1 MTPRERVLT
10 TLKRKIPDKAPR
22 EVSWG
27 AFTPSLMK
35 TFREKTG
42 ADDPAEYFNFEVRS
56 VVPAPTRKT
65 GNFNSYYGSYT
76 SKLLEKGKHDE
87 MWGMLAEWGI
97 VAVKGSRYHFSKILH
112 PMANLRHPKEILN
125 YPFPD
130 LKESYRYTHI
140 PDEVEKLKK
149 RELAVMGEL
158 VVTIFELSW
167 YLRGMEN
174 LLTDFMV
181 NEKIANTL
189 LDVITDIRCFQT
201 EKFAQAG
208 VDILRLGDD
217 VGSQKRMIMS
227 PELWRK
233 YLKPRLRK
241 VIQIAKRVNPDIHIF
256 YHSDGYIEPIIPDL
270 IQIGVD
276 ILNPIQPECMDPAK
290 LKHQYGN
297 KLSFWGTIG
306 CQKTMPFGSP
316 EDVKQEVKL
325 RMQTVGQ
332 GGGLLLAP
340 THILE
345 PEVPWEN
352 VLAFFEAVEK
362 YGRYRN

>member
-1 MTPRERVLT
+1 VLT
-10 TLKRKIPDKAPR
+10 TLRRKVPDKVPR
-22 EVSWG
+22 EISWG
-27 AFTPSLMK
+27 AFTPALMK
-35 TFREKTG
+35 VFKEKTG
-42 ADDPAEYFNFEVRS
+42 ANNPAEYFNFEVRS
-56 VVPAPTRKT
+56 VMPAPTKKIEDFSVYYAKKLPNKT
-65 GNFNSYYGSYT
+65 TKSAEET
-76 SKLLEKGKHDE
+76 SPN
-87 MWGMLAEWGI
+87 EWGI
-97 VAVKGSRYHFSKILH
+97 LAVKGSKYHYSKMLH
-112 PMANLRHPKEILN
+112 PMANLHHPKEILD

-130 LKESYRYTHI
+130 LKESYRYKHI
-140 PDEVEKLKK
+140 ANEVEKLKK

-158 VVTIFELSW
+158 AVTIFEISW

-174 LLTDFMV
+174 LLTDFMI
-181 NEKIANTL
+181 NEEFANTL
-189 LDVITDIRCFQT
+189 LDVITDIRCFQA
-201 EKFAQAG
+201 EKFAQTG

-217 VGSQKRMIMS
+217 VGSQKTTLIS
-227 PELWRK
+227 PQLWRR

-241 VIQIAKRVNPDIHIF
+241 IIQVAKAANPDIHIF

-290 LKHQYGN
+290 LKHLYGD

-316 EDVKQEVKL
+316 EDVRQEVKFRL
-325 RMQTVGQ
+325 ETVGQ

-352 VLAFFEAVEK
+352 VLAFFEGIEK